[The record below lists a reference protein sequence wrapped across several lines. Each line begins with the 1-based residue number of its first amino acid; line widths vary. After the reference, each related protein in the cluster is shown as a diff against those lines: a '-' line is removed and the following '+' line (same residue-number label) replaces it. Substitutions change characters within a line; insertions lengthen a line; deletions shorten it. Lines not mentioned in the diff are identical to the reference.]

1 MKMEQVDH
9 KNFFYPPGGILIWI
23 IILVELV
30 TFTAGIGAFA
40 WQRSLD
46 PGLFV
51 AAQQN
56 LSASTGLVN
65 TLVLLTSGFFM
76 AEAVRLLKR
85 GKTTDSHRRMHAALA
100 LGLAFLAIKGT
111 EYAGKLSNGF
121 DLGYNSFFTFYWLLT
136 GFHFVHVLVGCVIL
150 AVLARKTRQ
159 GVYHQNNHED
169 VETGASFWHLCDLIW
184 LLLFPVL
191 YLMK

>member
-1 MKMEQVDH
+1 MNETIDH

-30 TFTAGIGAFA
+30 TFTAGIGAFG
-40 WQRSLD
+40 WQRSLA
-46 PGLFV
+46 PEAFV

-56 LSASTGLVN
+56 LNPGTGLAN

-76 AEAVRLLKR
+76 AEAVRLLKLGR
-85 GKTTDSHRRMHAALA
+85 SADSYRRMLAALV
-100 LGLAFLAIKGT
+100 LGLAFLTIKST
-111 EYAGKLSNGF
+111 EYAGKLALGF
-121 DLGYNSFFTFYWLLT
+121 DLGYSTFFTFYWLLT

-150 AVLARKTRQ
+150 AVLARKVRQ
-159 GVYHQNNHED
+159 GVYHSKNHLD

-184 LLLFPVL
+184 LMLFPVL

>member
-1 MKMEQVDH
+1 MEQVDH

-23 IILVELV
+23 IILLELV

-56 LSASTGLVN
+56 LSTSTGLVN

-76 AEAVRLLKR
+76 AEAVRLLKLR
-85 GKTTDSHRRMHAALA
+85 KTTDSHRRILAALA
-100 LGLAFLAIKGT
+100 LGLIFLAIKGT

-121 DLGYNSFFTFYWLLT
+121 DLSYNTFFTFYWLLT

-150 AVLARKTRQ
+150 VVLARKTRQ